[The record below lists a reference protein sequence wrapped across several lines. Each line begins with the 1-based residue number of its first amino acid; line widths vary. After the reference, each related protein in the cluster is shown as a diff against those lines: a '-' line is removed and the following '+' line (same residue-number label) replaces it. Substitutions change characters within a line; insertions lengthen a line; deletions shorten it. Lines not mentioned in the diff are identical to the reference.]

1 LWRELITQKLL
12 IMQIK
17 TQREGNIIAN
27 DYLIVYIGDDRYR
40 ITESIDGKL
49 CINKTSDGD
58 SDLVQIHPRSGNE
71 IELS

>member
-1 LWRELITQKLL
+1 MK
-12 IMQIK
+12 IK
-17 TQREGNIIAN
+17 TKRQGEILETK
-27 DYLIVYIGDDRYR
+27 YLVVYIGEDTYR

-58 SDLVQIHPRSGNE
+58 SCSVKIHPRSGNV

>member
-1 LWRELITQKLL
+1 MK
-12 IMQIK
+12 IK
-17 TQREGNIIAN
+17 IERQGEIVENK
-27 DYLIVYIGDDRYR
+27 YLVVYIGEDRYR
-40 ITESIDGKL
+40 ISESIDGKL

>member
-1 LWRELITQKLL
+1 
-12 IMQIK
+12 MHIK
-17 TQREGNIIAN
+17 IEIQGEIVENK
-27 DYLIVYIGDDRYR
+27 YLVVYIGENRYR
-40 ITESIDGKL
+40 ISESIDGKL

>member
-1 LWRELITQKLL
+1 MK
-12 IMQIK
+12 IK
-17 TQREGNIIAN
+17 TKRQGEVNEN
-27 DYLIVYIGDDRYR
+27 NYLVVYIGDDRYR

-58 SDLVQIHPRSGNE
+58 SDLVQIHPRRGNE

>member
-1 LWRELITQKLL
+1 MK
-12 IMQIK
+12 IK
-17 TQREGNIIAN
+17 IERQGEIVENK
-27 DYLIVYIGDDRYR
+27 YLVIYIGEDRYR
-40 ITESIDGKL
+40 ISESIDGKL

>member
-1 LWRELITQKLL
+1 MK
-12 IMQIK
+12 IK
-17 TQREGNIIAN
+17 TKRQGEIVDNN
-27 DYLIVYIGDDRYR
+27 YLVVYIGEDRYR

-49 CINKTSDGD
+49 FINKTSDGD

>member
-1 LWRELITQKLL
+1 MK
-12 IMQIK
+12 IK
-17 TQREGNIIAN
+17 TERQGEITENK
-27 DYLIVYIGDDRYR
+27 YLVVYIGDDRYR

-58 SDLVQIHPRSGNE
+58 SHLVKIHPRSGNE

>member
-1 LWRELITQKLL
+1 MK
-12 IMQIK
+12 IK
-17 TQREGNIIAN
+17 IERQGEIVENK
-27 DYLIVYIGDDRYR
+27 YLVVYIGDDRYR
-40 ITESIDGKL
+40 INESIEGKL

>member
-1 LWRELITQKLL
+1 MK
-12 IMQIK
+12 IK
-17 TQREGNIIAN
+17 TKRQGEISENN
-27 DYLIVYIGDDRYR
+27 YLVVYIGESRYR